1 MTSPV
6 RRRGGSGAD
15 LGFSSADRCG
25 QAADVSAPEDADCV
39 FAPWGQYLSA
49 VRSRLSLRW
58 EGTEARTPSAPDL
71 DVLERAR
78 VR

>member
-1 MTSPV
+1 M

-15 LGFSSADRCG
+15 LGFTYADGCG

-49 VRSRLSLRW
+49 VRSRLPLCW
-58 EGTEARTPSAPDL
+58 EGIEARTQSAPIKNL
-71 DVLERAR
+71 WNRSEAYAR
-78 VR
+78 